1 MYLKQ
6 WSSVTKNPLQAIEVV
21 WDSTPPE
28 KFHVLQEVGMLC
40 WAQPIM
46 CCKTGFELP
55 YVK

>member
-6 WSSVTKNPLQAIEVV
+6 WSSVTKNPLQAIEVI